1 MRRTILRAFF
11 DSSRAMQNVY
21 IGLILFF
28 LSLLRITFEV
38 YPLKESVGQSVTYPL
53 WEYFSG
59 NLLPEMSGMVI
70 EVLLFL
76 FVIDVIREFERTK
89 LEQEVETEKVRLKK
103 EQVNNELLRKIQ
115 IERRLR
121 HQLRVLVRR
130 IFEDIEIVHEET
142 CAEFKFHADRY
153 IENQTLFVS
162 LSSMVSEE
170 TADSNFYEEA
180 KNLASFELELLMAV
194 TQLCTEL
201 SDKHMKTWMNI
212 LFFLKQL
219 SIGQKVDE
227 STLALIKNIADF
239 EKWSRAEGFDKKI

>member
-1 MRRTILRAFF
+1 VRRTILRAFF

-28 LSLLRITFEV
+28 LSLLRITLEA
-38 YPLKESVGQSVTYPL
+38 YPVTELIEGSVTYPL
-53 WEYFSG
+53 WDYFSG

-76 FVIDVIREFERTK
+76 FVIDVIREFEK
-89 LEQEVETEKVRLKK
+89 AKIEQQVEAEKVRIK
-103 EQVNNELLRKIQ
+103 EEQQSNELRRKIQ

-130 IFEDIEIVHEET
+130 IFEDLDIAHDET
-142 CAEFKFHADRY
+142 CAEFKFHANRY
-153 IENQTLFVS
+153 IENQPMFVL
-162 LSSMVSEE
+162 LSSRISEE
-170 TADSNFYEEA
+170 SADSNFYEEA

-227 STLALIKNIADF
+227 STLELIKNIANF
-239 EKWSRAEGFDKKI
+239 EKWSRAEGFDMQI